1 MTVVEIETRPAA
13 KGRVRRPSWPPW
25 MEPIL
30 SDWRRRWPAA
40 FTRPVPLAIGIS
52 RHIQEVLRTEGETID
67 RKMIGM
73 ALHRWTTQGA
83 YLYVVARGERRRNL
97 DGSAAGVPDEGARQH
112 AQTLLDE
119 RAVRRAERER
129 QKQEHQ
135 QTAWASGRGRRVAE
149 ITKPM
154 L

>member
-1 MTVVEIETRPAA
+1 
-13 KGRVRRPSWPPW
+13 

-83 YLYVVARGERRRNL
+83 YLYAVARGEMRRNL
-97 DGSAAGVPDEGARQH
+97 DGSAAGVPEEGARQH

-129 QKQEHQ
+129 QKQTSPD
-135 QTAWASGRGRRVAE
+135 TAGPGSFNRAE
-149 ITKPM
+149 API
-154 L
+154 

>member
-1 MTVVEIETRPAA
+1 MTVVEIATRPAT
-13 KGRVRRPSWPPW
+13 KDRVRRPSWPPW

-30 SDWRRRWPAA
+30 SNWRRRWPAA
-40 FTRPVPLAIGIS
+40 FRRPVPLAIGIS

-67 RKMIGM
+67 RKTIGM
-73 ALHRWTTQGA
+73 VHRWTTQGA
-83 YLYVVARGERRRNL
+83 YLYAVARGEMRRNL

-129 QKQEHQ
+129 QKQEP
-135 QTAWASGRGRRVAE
+135 ADPR
-149 ITKPM
+149 
-154 L
+154 